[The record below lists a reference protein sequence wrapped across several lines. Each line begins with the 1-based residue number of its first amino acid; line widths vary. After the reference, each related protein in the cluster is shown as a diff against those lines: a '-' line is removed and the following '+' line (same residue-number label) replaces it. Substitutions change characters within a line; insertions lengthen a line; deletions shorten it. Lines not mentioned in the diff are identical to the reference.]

1 MNSFPPSKVSS
12 EPSTAKFQIVKSNAY
27 PFNDRIVAAHQ
38 MAFMNGNTNN
48 GEEVSQ
54 KVNTSPTTL
63 FTSTPQSLVP
73 KPKEA
78 TFTSLLSASKKKW
91 CYEDYE
97 GDDNVRKYYC
107 PKHKREYKDRDTFR
121 RHLRTAQHGSEY
133 KLEDIEKYRV
143 ATTKNVNSGSKKQKF
158 DEECN
163 KQCDADCA
171 DCESSDES
179 DDDVND
185 EPDDDDG
192 NETDD
197 DYVDGNGSQQPTS
210 AKLIAAPTT
219 TAPVPPP
226 QTARTSQIVDFT
238 LTDRPT
244 SSAVACPQPSVSQT
258 YDISPPEQHPPSV
271 DSRLQWSE
279 SHASQAD
286 VRQVPSKPQSAK
298 VFDSAVSEKNVLEKI
313 QRVVSATTQHHCDTW
328 KLVGDGQWDRCERS
342 TLTDV
347 YNFTLC
353 RTILKETTTEYEH
366 AIANDFK
373 PIENRKEFD
382 TACKNS
388 AELSSLLNAHE
399 ELVSVQKEMLANV
412 QKLKTAKQKLDKLI
426 GESYV
431 EQSAKIVD
439 PLSKKRKIF

>member
-1 MNSFPPSKVSS
+1 MNTFPPSKVLS

-133 KLEDIEKYRV
+133 KLEEIEKYRV
-143 ATTKNVNSGSKKQKF
+143 ATTKNVNSDSKKQKF

-197 DYVDGNGSQQPTS
+197 DYVDGNDGWRHSKWLAFMERRLALAKRLLRPESSVLIVTIDEHEVHHLAMLIEREFPEARTQMVSTMINPANVARAGSFGRSDEYIFFVMLGSAAPARLRLAREWVS
-210 AKLIAAPTT
+210 AKG
-219 TAPVPPP
+219 
-226 QTARTSQIVDFT
+226 RTHT
-238 LTDRPT
+238 E
-244 SSAVACPQPSVSQT
+244 
-258 YDISPPEQHPPSV
+258 SP
-271 DSRLQWSE
+271 
-279 SHASQAD
+279 
-286 VRQVPSKPQSAK
+286 
-298 VFDSAVSEKNVLEKI
+298 
-313 QRVVSATTQHHCDTW
+313 RV
-328 KLVGDGQWDRCERS
+328 
-342 TLTDV
+342 
-347 YNFTLC
+347 
-353 RTILKETTTEYEH
+353 
-366 AIANDFK
+366 
-373 PIENRKEFD
+373 
-382 TACKNS
+382 
-388 AELSSLLNAHE
+388 
-399 ELVSVQKEMLANV
+399 
-412 QKLKTAKQKLDKLI
+412 
-426 GESYV
+426 
-431 EQSAKIVD
+431 
-439 PLSKKRKIF
+439 